1 MKLSDIYFKYNTS
14 TLLKQNISEKKGVC
28 YILNKTTDKPF
39 KNHIEASK

>member
-14 TLLKQNISEKKGVC
+14 TLLKQNISEKEVC